1 MQRIIQKISSW
12 FNLNWI
18 RSLLFDDIKIQNG
31 QIFCACRHDA
41 GIMKLEDAEFKVF
54 LQSGE
59 DGIIDFL
66 LSKINVEN
74 KYFVEFGVENYYES
88 NTRFLM
94 MNRNWRG
101 LVIDGSKRNI
111 ESIRRSYYY
120 WKHDLNAVSAF
131 ITCDNINSLLRE
143 NTPEDIEH
151 VGLLSIDIDGNDYWV
166 FKEIDVISADILIL
180 EYNSLFG
187 LDKKLTIPY
196 NSTFER
202 YEQHFTGG
210 YFGASLP
217 ALIELADHKGYTFV
231 GTNSFG
237 SNAFF
242 INKRHSVANLQVS
255 QNISAFRY
263 PTNVKGKEMLN
274 RDMVIVELKDK
285 ELIDLDT
292 MKHIKIYELGLE

>member
-31 QIFCACRHDA
+31 QIFCVCRHDA
-41 GIMKLEDAEFKVF
+41 SIMKLEDAEFKVF
-54 LQSGE
+54 SQSGE

-151 VGLLSIDIDGNDYWV
+151 VGLLSIDIDGND
-166 FKEIDVISADILIL
+166 
-180 EYNSLFG
+180 
-187 LDKKLTIPY
+187 
-196 NSTFER
+196 
-202 YEQHFTGG
+202 
-210 YFGASLP
+210 
-217 ALIELADHKGYTFV
+217 
-231 GTNSFG
+231 
-237 SNAFF
+237 
-242 INKRHSVANLQVS
+242 
-255 QNISAFRY
+255 
-263 PTNVKGKEMLN
+263 
-274 RDMVIVELKDK
+274 
-285 ELIDLDT
+285 
-292 MKHIKIYELGLE
+292 